1 VLSVFLQHES
11 EQGRIQGALYSLQ
24 ALASGIGPV
33 FLRFIYHNTKHS
45 VFGPGSMFVFAGML
59 YLVAVAFA
67 CALPKDQANSKRDE
81 GPPGGILDDI
91 SFSSSGSYGSV

>member
-1 VLSVFLQHES
+1 LQHES

-33 FLRFIYHNTKHS
+33 VLRFIYQHSKNS

-67 CALPKDQANSKRDE
+67 CALPKDQANSRRDE
-81 GPPGGILDDI
+81 GSLLEGILDDI
-91 SFSSSGSYGSV
+91 SLSSSGSYGSV